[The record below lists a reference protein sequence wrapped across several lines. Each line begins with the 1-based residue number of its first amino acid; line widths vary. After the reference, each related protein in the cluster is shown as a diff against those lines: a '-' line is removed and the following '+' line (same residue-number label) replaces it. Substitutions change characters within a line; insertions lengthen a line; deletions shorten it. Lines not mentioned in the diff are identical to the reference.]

1 MTDSSPLLVIEA
13 LAFDHTGPFDLTL
26 DTGECV
32 GLSGPSG
39 SGKTRFL
46 RCVADLDVHE
56 GRLWLDGTASES
68 IPAHD
73 WRRRVALLPAESA
86 WWHDEVGPH
95 FPSRPEPGRL
105 ESLGFSEEVLGWRVD
120 RLSSGEKQR
129 LAVLRLLAVEP
140 RVLLLDEPTANLDQD
155 NIDGVEA
162 LIEDYRRDRGAAAI
176 WVSHDPRQLER
187 VAGRRVRIAAG
198 RFTEVEAA
206 A

>member
-1 MTDSSPLLVIEA
+1 MSSSSLLVIEA
-13 LAFDHTGPFDLTL
+13 LAFDHAGPFDLTL
-26 DTGECV
+26 KSGQCV

-56 GRLWLDGTASES
+56 GRLWLDGTPSEA
-68 IPAHD
+68 IPPPE

-86 WWHDEVGPH
+86 WWHDAVRPH
-95 FPSRPEPGRL
+95 FRAAPTAGSL
-105 ESLGFSEEVLGWRVD
+105 EALGFDERVLSWRID

-140 RVLLLDEPTANLDQD
+140 YVLLLDEPTANLDQD
-155 NIDGVEA
+155 NVTRVED
-162 LIEDYRRDRGAAAI
+162 LIESYRREQGAAAI
-176 WVSHDPRQLER
+176 WVSHDPHQLQR
-187 VAGRRVRIAAG
+187 VAGRRLRIEDG
-198 RFTEVEAA
+198 RFARGEAA